1 MPGNKKI
8 LQWYRVILLP
18 HSTHDDE
25 GILDVVTNAILYWFL
40 EDYQRLTCKGASRLL
55 KLIFSFG
62 IPLIR
67 YL

>member
-40 EDYQRLTCKGASRLL
+40 EDYQRLTCKGASRL
-55 KLIFSFG
+55 
-62 IPLIR
+62 
-67 YL
+67 